1 MTARLALVRGRVL
14 PNGWVDLLRQCGLFG
29 GAYLLYRLVE
39 GLVGGGQSHA
49 FISVAFRHAN
59 DLISLERSLHVFV
72 EPTIQSWAMSSHV
85 LIVIATY
92 VYINA
97 QTTILI
103 ALLLYLYI
111 AHNRSYYFLRNMLF
125 VGMAIGLIGYGL
137 FPTAPPRFLTE
148 WGFIDTITQ
157 VTGVSGNSTI
167 ANVFFNPYA
176 AVPSMHV
183 ACAVMLGWTLA
194 RLVRHRAAKVFWA
207 LWPLFITFMTVIT
220 ANHFLIAAVL
230 GLLVAGISRVA
241 ARALAALRPHAW
253 TFRTPAPHAAPQG
266 STVPAT

>member
-1 MTARLALVRGRVL
+1 L

-39 GLVGGGQSHA
+39 GVVGGTSVG
-49 FISVAFRHAN
+49 FTSVAFRHAN
-59 DLISLERSLHVFV
+59 DLISFERSLHVFV
-72 EPTIQSWAMSSHV
+72 EPTIQSWAMTSH
-85 LIVIATY
+85 LLDVIAVY

-97 QTTILI
+97 QTAILL

-111 AHNRSYYFLRNMLF
+111 AHNRSYYFVRNMLF
-125 VGMAIGLIGYGL
+125 IGMAIGLIGYGL
-137 FPTAPPRFLTE
+137 YPTAPPRFLTE
-148 WGFIDTITQ
+148 WGFIDSINQ

-183 ACAVMLGWTLA
+183 AYAVMLGWTLA
-194 RLVRHRAAKVFWA
+194 RLVRRRPAKVFWA

-220 ANHFLIAAVL
+220 ANHFLIDAVL
-230 GLLVAGISRVA
+230 GLVVAGISLVA
-241 ARALAALRPHAW
+241 ARLLAALRPHAW
-253 TFRTPAPHAAPQG
+253 TFRTPAGHPAPQG
-266 STVPAT
+266 TTVPAT

>member
-1 MTARLALVRGRVL
+1 
-14 PNGWVDLLRQCGLFG
+14 
-29 GAYLLYRLVE
+29 
-39 GLVGGGQSHA
+39 
-49 FISVAFRHAN
+49 
-59 DLISLERSLHVFV
+59 VFV
-72 EPTIQSWAMSSHV
+72 EPTIQSWAMSSHA

-137 FPTAPPRFLTE
+137 FPTAPPRFLPE
-148 WGFIDTITQ
+148 WGFIDILQQ
-157 VTGVSGNSTI
+157 VTGGGANSTI

-183 ACAVMLGWTLA
+183 ACAVMLGWTLS
-194 RLVRHRAAKVFWA
+194 RLVRRRAAKVFWA
-207 LWPLFITFMTVIT
+207 MWPVFITFMTVIT
-220 ANHFLIAAVL
+220 GNHFLIDAVL
-230 GLLVAGISRVA
+230 GLVVAAISFVA
-241 ARALAALRPHAW
+241 ARRLAALRPHAW
-253 TFRTPAPHAAPQG
+253 TFG
-266 STVPAT
+266 SSGQSAQPSAVPAT

>member
-85 LIVIATY
+85 LIVIAVY
-92 VYINA
+92 IYINA

-137 FPTAPPRFLTE
+137 FPTAPPRFLQE
-148 WGFIDTITQ
+148 WGFIDTINQ

-194 RLVRHRAAKVFWA
+194 RLVRRRVARVFWA

-220 ANHFLIAAVL
+220 ANHFLIDAVL
-230 GLLVAGISRVA
+230 GLLVAGISLVA
-241 ARALAALRPHAW
+241 ARGLAALRPHAW
-253 TFRTPAPHAAPQG
+253 TFRTPAPHAAAQG